1 MNKKSIHELRINLTD
16 LVEKAKYGETVVITK
31 SGKPQA
37 KIVSLTENDLAEL
50 QKESYDN
57 NTAE

>member
-37 KIVSLTENDLAEL
+37 KIVALTEEDLKNLEEKNEL
-50 QKESYDN
+50 V
-57 NTAE
+57 